1 MSLFTQSYG
10 CKERKI
16 ATTDHK
22 FQIISRFDKTKCID
36 SQFFDIILH
45 SLYDI
50 AYMKPNLP
58 TKLDKKFF
66 RKWLSCAR
74 ETLDVIR
81 RYLFCIMLSRSFNGV
96 NSYLIKIIDK

>member
-1 MSLFTQSYG
+1 
-10 CKERKI
+10 
-16 ATTDHK
+16 
-22 FQIISRFDKTKCID
+22 
-36 SQFFDIILH
+36 
-45 SLYDI
+45 
-50 AYMKPNLP
+50 MKPNLP

>member
-1 MSLFTQSYG
+1 
-10 CKERKI
+10 
-16 ATTDHK
+16 
-22 FQIISRFDKTKCID
+22 
-36 SQFFDIILH
+36 
-45 SLYDI
+45 
-50 AYMKPNLP
+50 MKLNLP

-81 RYLFCIMLSRSFNGV
+81 RYLFCIMLVSRSFNGV